1 MDAPDRHNGQMD
13 VRLSI
18 VYSFFV
24 YSLCTFA
31 GQRCLMPEE
40 WRGRYF
46 QSGIGEMYIRETRI
60 TTKGS
65 CIEQRR
71 NYFLFYSR

>member
-1 MDAPDRHNGQMD
+1 
-13 VRLSI
+13 
-18 VYSFFV
+18 
-24 YSLCTFA
+24 
-31 GQRCLMPEE
+31 MPED